1 MVAETSMTESRSGSL
16 AAESEDI
23 GLWGG
28 RRFGRGVD
36 TPPSPPS
43 SSMCSSRAAG
53 KEKRGEAQADGWDR
67 LRKGEATGVME
78 EETGGSG
85 QLEDGPA
92 GSSREPKE
100 LG

>member
-1 MVAETSMTESRSGSL
+1 MVAETSMTESRSRSL
-16 AAESEDI
+16 AADREDI

-28 RRFGRGVD
+28 RRFGRCVD

-43 SSMCSSRAAG
+43 SSMCSSRPAG
-53 KEKRGEAQADGWDR
+53 KEKRGEADGWDR

-85 QLEDGPA
+85 QLGDGPA